1 MFSLLVILDQGGSL
15 SWSDLYKETKFNINR
30 TDTIITLCLP
40 IFLSFICSC
49 LISYLSFIY
58 QKCTDYLQWIIKC
71 LLKYKD
77 NRWFL
82 SLTKSKFIWDID
94 IKIILTSEMISV
106 KIEKYT
112 GKSLGLRSNEFH
124 KAGIRLFR
132 GKAIKRSVEGWVGV
146 SFMK

>member
-1 MFSLLVILDQGGSL
+1 M
-15 SWSDLYKETKFNINR
+15 
-30 TDTIITLCLP
+30 
-40 IFLSFICSC
+40 
-49 LISYLSFIY
+49 
-58 QKCTDYLQWIIKC
+58 
-71 LLKYKD
+71 KYKD

-82 SLTKSKFIWDID
+82 SLMKSKFIWDID